1 MIRRRLAVL
10 ALLAP
15 VAASAQNAT
24 IKKAVGTITEA
35 DVRRRIEIIA
45 HDSMGGRDTPS
56 EGLDKTAAW
65 VAGEFK
71 RLGLKPGGD
80 RGAYIQRYEVNLT
93 SPDPDSSFFQFT
105 SPAGQ
110 RLKLQLGADVMIQ
123 GTAPRALS
131 TSDLVVIAAGASLDT
146 AKLAADL
153 IRDKIALL
161 VFDWSHGMASGL
173 QAAAVAVVARGAR
186 GVLLP
191 VNSDSMAGMM
201 GLGMPR
207 GPQVRLGPPRASNAG
222 AGGRF
227 FGLAA
232 EPRLIDGLP
241 DLAAAIATA
250 RTMTTTTVTALPGWR
265 VDAIGKMGD
274 AKSAMA
280 PNTVGILEGTDPVLK
295 AEYVV
300 VSAHMDHVGGAC
312 SGSTPADRI
321 CNGADDDGSG
331 TVGVVGLAEAFVLA
345 RPKRSIIFVTVSG
358 EEKGLWGSAYFADHP
373 PVETRSIV
381 ADLNMDMIGRNWKD
395 TVVAIGKEHS
405 DLGATADRVTVE
417 HPDLGITIVDDLWPK
432 ENLYFRS
439 DHYNFARKGIPIL
452 FFTSGL
458 HPDYHAVTD
467 SPDKIDAEKEAR
479 ILQLVFYLGQEVANA
494 SGRPSWKPESYKKIV
509 SKENQVP

>member
-15 VAASAQNAT
+15 VAASAQNAA

-71 RLGLKPGGD
+71 RIGLKPGGD
-80 RGAYIQRYEVNLT
+80 QGAYIQRYEVNLT
-93 SPDPDSSFFQFT
+93 SPDPDSSFFQFI
-105 SPAGQ
+105 SPAGKL
-110 RLKLQLGADVMIQ
+110 LKLQLGADVMIQ

-146 AKLAADL
+146 ARLNTDL

-161 VFDWSHGMASGL
+161 VFDWSHGMAPGL
-173 QAAAVAVVARGAR
+173 QAAAVAVVSRGAR

-191 VNSDSMAGMM
+191 VNSDSMAGMI

-207 GPQVRLGPPRASNAG
+207 GPQVRLGPPRPSNG
-222 AGGRF
+222 GGGRF
-227 FGLAA
+227 FGLTA
-232 EPRLIDGLP
+232 ERRLADGLP
-241 DLAAAIATA
+241 DLAAAIVTARATA
-250 RTMTTTTVTALPGWR
+250 TTTVTALPGWR
-265 VDAIGKMGD
+265 VDAVGKMGD
-274 AKSAMA
+274 AKSVMA

-295 AEYVV
+295 NEYVV

-331 TVGVVGLAEAFVLA
+331 TVGVVGLAEAFMLA
-345 RPKRSIIFVTVSG
+345 RPRRSVIFVTVSG
-358 EEKGLWGSAYFADHP
+358 EEKGLWGSAYFAGHM
-373 PVETRSIV
+373 PVETRSVV

-405 DLGATADRVTVE
+405 DLGATANRVTVD
-417 HPDLGITIVDDLWPK
+417 HPDLGIRIVDDLWPQ

-439 DHYNFARKGIPIL
+439 DHYNFARKGIPVL

-458 HPDYHAVTD
+458 HADYHAVTD

-479 ILQLVFYLGQEVANA
+479 ILRLVFYLGQEVANA
-494 SGRPSWKPESYKKIV
+494 DGRPSWNPESYKKIV